1 MEKVAVLFPGQGAQ
15 KVGMGKDLHD
25 RYDYVR
31 EIYAKA
37 DEILGFPISG
47 LCFEGPLEEL
57 TKTNRSQPAI
67 LVTSVAALEVAKRH
81 GLFERIDV
89 AAAAGLSLGEYT
101 ALVFAEALTFE
112 DALRVVERRGTFMQQ
127 ACDAAPSGMVSVIG
141 LDFTTVERL
150 VEETREDGVLVAANY
165 NSPLQVAV
173 SGDVEALDR
182 FEAAAAGA
190 GAKRVVRLRVAGAFH
205 SSLMTP
211 AAERLAP
218 FIDEA
223 DVRAPR
229 YPFLANVTGDFC
241 DDPVAIKENLKAQV
255 NHPVRW
261 SQSIQRVADAGVR
274 TFWEIGPGT
283 VLSSL
288 VRRTVRDA
296 RTRNF
301 ISADSFEGD

>member
-229 YPFLANVTGDFC
+229 CPFLANVTGDFC